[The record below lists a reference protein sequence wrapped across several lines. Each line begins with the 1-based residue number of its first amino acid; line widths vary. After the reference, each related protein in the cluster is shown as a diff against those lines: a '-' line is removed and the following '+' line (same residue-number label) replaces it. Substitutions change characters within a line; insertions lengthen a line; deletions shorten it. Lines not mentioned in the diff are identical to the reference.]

1 MFWGAFVIQAGTN
14 LCSPQTLELLL
25 VQRFDEN
32 GLSGWSPVE
41 TIFDNQTVAA
51 GSGSYNWTIP
61 DVKEHDV

>member
-1 MFWGAFVIQAGTN
+1 MFEGIQAGTN
-14 LCSPQTLELLL
+14 SFSSQALELLL

-41 TIFDNQTVAA
+41 TIFEDQFMAA
-51 GSGSYNWTIP
+51 GSGSYNWTVP